1 MYALNRTYAVV
12 HFIKI
17 KIWLYN
23 ICIRIV
29 VFFVLSEGL
38 IHCSSYIRIKMVGNY
53 AYFSYDFDSYSPF
66 LCQKSKSLPS
76 LFAQS
81 LFFKD
86 WWDRFAYGHSF
97 VKNDGSDSR
106 ANRSLDHK
114 KQAIRSKNRWSN
126 SQPCRVLNQN
136 LDKNWTGKILYKIIL
151 TSKIPIKVVNFLWT
165 IEKFSDSAKESVTKA
180 AKSFTSL
187 KGQYCL

>member
-1 MYALNRTYAVV
+1 MDRTCPGQSISCMGPIFCSRRSWANRSCLLYKRVTMSKSILSFFTKKWPWANRSQISFKKSDVSDSLV
-12 HFIKI
+12 
-17 KIWLYN
+17 IWVN
-23 ICIRIV
+23 
-29 VFFVLSEGL
+29 
-38 IHCSSYIRIKMVGNY
+38 SSQKTSNLLEKKT
-53 AYFSYDFDSYSPF
+53 YFSYDFDSYSPF

-114 KQAIRSKNRWSN
+114 NERFARKTDDPI
-126 SQPCRVLNQN
+126 PN
-136 LDKNWTGKILYKIIL
+136 L
-151 TSKIPIKVVNFLWT
+151 
-165 IEKFSDSAKESVTKA
+165 AES
-180 AKSFTSL
+180 
-187 KGQYCL
+187 

>member
-1 MYALNRTYAVV
+1 MSKSILSFFTKKWPWANRSQISFKKSDVSDSLV
-12 HFIKI
+12 
-17 KIWLYN
+17 
-23 ICIRIV
+23 IRV
-29 VFFVLSEGL
+29 NRSQKTSNLL
-38 IHCSSYIRIKMVGNY
+38 QKKT
-53 AYFSYDFDSYSPF
+53 YFSYDFDSYSPF

-114 KQAIRSKNRWSN
+114 KRAIRSKNRWSN

-136 LDKNWTGKILYKIIL
+136 LDKNWTGKILHKIIL